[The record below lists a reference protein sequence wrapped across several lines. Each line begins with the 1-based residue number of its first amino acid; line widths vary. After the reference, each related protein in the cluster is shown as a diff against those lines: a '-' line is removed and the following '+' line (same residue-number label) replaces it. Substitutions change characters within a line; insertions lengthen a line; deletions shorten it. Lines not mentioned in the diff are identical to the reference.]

1 MAMFYKIAIFYLH
14 AVRMRGCGVSR
25 EPSREK
31 PSCVK
36 SQLTPPPL
44 PPVCY

>member
-1 MAMFYKIAIFYLH
+1 MAMFYKITIFYLH

-31 PSCVK
+31 PIQGRFLDNDLFEK
-36 SQLTPPPL
+36 
-44 PPVCY
+44 